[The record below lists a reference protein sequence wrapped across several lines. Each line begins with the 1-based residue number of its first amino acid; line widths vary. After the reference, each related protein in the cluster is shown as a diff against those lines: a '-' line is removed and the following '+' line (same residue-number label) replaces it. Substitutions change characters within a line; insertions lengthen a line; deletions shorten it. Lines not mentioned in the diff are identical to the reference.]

1 MWCDVMGLWKKWMV
15 YPNTCVSSSLCK
27 VRFLT
32 ECQWPYIGAS
42 LACQWSGVGCWRDGT
57 RMWCELLWR
66 LPPPM
71 LCDHWCCLV
80 CWDIASWSL
89 GTGSPPTKPGSDQIF
104 RLFYGELR
112 IHERSYYVRWS
123 WFLDSILRLSLST
136 NQTLCG
142 KFRKSQLS
150 GKETNNN
157 T

>member
-1 MWCDVMGLWKKWMV
+1 MWCDMGLWKKWMV

-80 CWDIASWSL
+80 CPDIASWSL
-89 GTGSPPTKPGSDQIF
+89 GTGSPPHKTWVWPNISAVLWWITNSRAKLLCQMKLVPGFHTASQSLHKSNIMW
-104 RLFYGELR
+104 E
-112 IHERSYYVRWS
+112 IPQ
-123 WFLDSILRLSLST
+123 DS
-136 NQTLCG
+136 TL
-142 KFRKSQLS
+142 
-150 GKETNNN
+150 KEGN
-157 T
+157 